1 MESNQFEPQDNKDR
15 AHDFSLFCL
24 GLPHLRTTLSRS
36 GRWFLRVS
44 EADSPVEPDKHLD
57 MEMDNLR
64 ASIAE
69 GTVTATATVTVT
81 GTGTGTVSIPEV
93 DDARLIHLY
102 NIYGQVRSKF

>member
-1 MESNQFEPQDNKDR
+1 MESNQFEPQDNNDR

-24 GLPHLRTTLSRS
+24 GLPHFRATLSRS

-44 EADSPVEPDKHLD
+44 EADSPVEPDKRLD

-69 GTVTATATVTVT
+69 GTVTATATATVTVT
-81 GTGTGTVSIPEV
+81 VTITGTGTVSIRYQ
-93 DDARLIHLY
+93 RLMIL
-102 NIYGQVRSKF
+102 G